1 MKEIWKNI
9 PGYEGL
15 YQISSKKRIKNIKT
29 GKCKTSNI
37 SKVSLSKN
45 GKSKST
51 TIKYLYK
58 ISFRTFNNK
67 NVYIRPFNLNNEEWK
82 DIEGYDGLYQI
93 SNYGRVKSLHY
104 SKEKILK
111 QTLTK
116 TNYYQIRLSKNGITK
131 QHYVHRLVAKMFV
144 YNNDIDNKT
153 IINHKDENPMNNHY
167 TNLEWCT
174 QEYNI
179 NYGTRTKRQVETM
192 KNKEINH
199 LCKKVYCLELDR
211 VFPSIQ
217 SIADEFGYCR
227 ENITCCLRNK
237 DNQQTAYKMHWYYVN
252 D

>member
-58 ISFRTFNNK
+58 LSFRTFNNK

-179 NYGTRTKRQVETM
+179 NYGTRTQRQVETM

-199 LCKKVYCLELDR
+199 LCKILCY
-211 VFPSIQ
+211 
-217 SIADEFGYCR
+217 
-227 ENITCCLRNK
+227 
-237 DNQQTAYKMHWYYVN
+237 
-252 D
+252 

>member
-82 DIEGYDGLYQI
+82 DIKEYEGLYQI
-93 SNYGRVKSLHY
+93 SNYGRVKSLYHN
-104 SKEKILK
+104 KERILK
-111 QTLTK
+111 PHLTK
-116 TNYYQIRLSKNGITK
+116 TNYYQIGLSKNGITK
-131 QHYVHRLVAKMFV
+131 QHYIHRLVAKAFV
-144 YNNDIDNKT
+144 QNDDIDNKT
-153 IINHKDENPMNNHY
+153 IINHKDENQKNNHY

-179 NYGTRTKRQVETM
+179 NYGTRTQRQVKTV
-192 KNKEINH
+192 KERGS

-211 VFPSIQ
+211 AFPSIQ

-227 ENITCCLRNK
+227 ENITCCLRNVN
-237 DNQQTAYKMHWYYVN
+237 NQKTAYGMHWYYIN